1 MNSHRLIVLFVFLS
15 LIFSNETY
23 SQRFGWAQY
32 CHRNVMDASLGN
44 AFRDGVIRA
53 TFKIEFSNGGLCS
66 GTLMNR
72 NTNKENLGYYILTA
86 RHCLTDIDFGR
97 EHHLYFNYQSSS
109 FDNGST
115 AFSNQGSR
123 SIQSVSNTDP
133 RKGYEY
139 KHTTKLRLIS
149 WYAYGDFALL
159 EIEKPIPP
167 HFNVHYAGW
176 TPNRFFWGGNG
187 PFDPANFVA
196 IHHPRGD
203 IKKITGMENVQY
215 LESPI
220 ATGCY
225 TITVLIDV
233 LFGWIWGQQWS
244 TQVICNYVDN
254 PWMTAISM
262 KYGTVERGSSGS
274 GLFNYNNRLIGIL
287 SGSLG
292 SCSDARVI
300 TWGKFKSNFS
310 NQKVRD
316 ALNPNHDRWVEE
328 FGMDGRNIDCYTDLV
343 LPGHG
348 YTDVSGEYFAAS
360 HYQPNNTIAISSKT
374 FIENNSDITI
384 HEDADYRFFAKDRII
399 LKDGFHVKDG
409 AKFQAKIINYD
420 CDRVITGKSNYTS
433 PREEILARLRNIEL
447 PRTMKRT
454 NEVLPYDPGDGVK
467 FKVYPNPANSIINVI
482 WEDSDSGISAVELE
496 IIDIKGAQVYTNRLS
511 SSLGQHQISIDDL
524 PKGVY
529 MVQLKTESGYTGI
542 RKLVKQ

>member
-97 EHHLYFNYQSSS
+97 EHHLYFNYQGSS

-167 HFNVHYAGW
+167 HFNLHYAGW

-215 LESPI
+215 LENPI

-225 TITVLIDV
+225 TITVIIDV
-233 LFGWIWGQQWS
+233 LFGWIWGQQFS
-244 TQVICNYVDN
+244 TQVICQYIDN

-262 KYGTVERGSSGS
+262 KYGTIEDGSSGS
-274 GLFNYNNRLIGIL
+274 GLFNYHNRLIGIT
-287 SGSLG
+287 SGSVG
-292 SCSDARVI
+292 NCSDARALS
-300 TWGKFKSNFS
+300 WGKFKSNFS
-310 NQKVRD
+310 NQNVRNT
-316 ALNPNHDRWVEE
+316 LNPNHDRWVEE
-328 FGMDGRNIDCYTDLV
+328 MGIEGRDINCYSDLV
-343 LPGHG
+343 LPGFGH
-348 YTDVSGEYFAAS
+348 TDVSGEYFAAN
-360 HYQPNNTIAISSKT
+360 HYQPNNTIPIFSKT
-374 FIENNSDITI
+374 YIRNNADITI
-384 HEDADYRFFAKDRII
+384 HEGAEYNFFARDRIT
-399 LKDGFHVKDG
+399 LTDGFHVKNG
-409 AKFQAKIINYD
+409 ASFKAEIINYD
-420 CDRVITGKSNYTS
+420 CDQVVTGKLNRSVKDDLI
-433 PREEILARLRNIEL
+433 EQLRQIEL
-447 PRTMKRT
+447 PEEK
-454 NEVLPYDPGDGVK
+454 LPEN
-467 FKVYPNPANSIINVI
+467 KVSSKSDYTDHFSFQLYPNPVFSSVQILWHGLSETNEAIELIIF
-482 WEDSDSGISAVELE
+482 
-496 IIDIKGAQVYTNRLS
+496 DIKGTQAYNTQLPSN
-511 SSLGQHQISIDDL
+511 LGQYEVDLSHL

-529 MVQLKTESGYTGI
+529 MVQLKTESGYTGC